1 MGVMSKI
8 MGYLGLSGEEDYE
21 EEFEEQQRP
30 VSKQEPEAEES
41 FSQQKKTRNN
51 VVSLQHAKEQ
61 VRMVLVEPR
70 SYEEV
75 QEIADHLRSRRP
87 VIINLQRV
95 NQEQAKRIID
105 FMSGTIYALNGDIQK
120 VGLNIF
126 MCAPDNVD
134 IQGSISDLLNQEDTY
149 PR

>member
-1 MGVMSKI
+1 MGVMNKI
-8 MGYLGLSGEEDYE
+8 MGYLGLSGEETYDDYSDRA
-21 EEFEEQQRP
+21 Q
-30 VSKQEPEAEES
+30 SKQEVELEEPTS
-41 FSQQKKTRNN
+41 KKVRNN

-61 VRMVLVEPR
+61 VKMVLVEPR
-70 SYEEV
+70 AYDEV

-95 NQEQAKRIID
+95 SGEQGKRIID
-105 FMSGTIYALNGDIQK
+105 FLSGTVYALNGDIQK

-126 MCAPDNVD
+126 MCTPDNVD
-134 IQGSISDLLNQEDTY
+134 IQGTISELLMNDDTY

>member
-1 MGVMSKI
+1 MGVMNKI
-8 MGYLGLSGEEDYE
+8 MGYLGLSGEETYDDYSDRAQSRQELELE
-21 EEFEEQQRP
+21 EP
-30 VSKQEPEAEES
+30 IPTNKKSK
-41 FSQQKKTRNN
+41 NN

-61 VRMVLVEPR
+61 VKMVLVEPR
-70 SYEEV
+70 AYDEV

-95 NQEQAKRIID
+95 SGDQGKRIID
-105 FMSGTIYALNGDIQK
+105 FLSGTVYALNGDIQK

-134 IQGSISDLLNQEDTY
+134 IQGTISELLMNDDTY

>member
-1 MGVMSKI
+1 MGVMNKI
-8 MGYLGLSGEEDYE
+8 MGYLGLSGEETYDDYSDRA
-21 EEFEEQQRP
+21 Q
-30 VSKQEPEAEES
+30 SKQEVEYEEPAN
-41 FSQQKKTRNN
+41 KKARNN

-61 VRMVLVEPR
+61 VKMVLVEPR
-70 SYEEV
+70 AYDEV

-95 NQEQAKRIID
+95 SGEQGKRIID
-105 FMSGTIYALNGDIQK
+105 FLSGTVYALNGDIQK
-120 VGLNIF
+120 VGQNIF

-134 IQGSISDLLNQEDTY
+134 IQGTISELLMNDDTY

>member
-1 MGVMSKI
+1 MGVLKGI
-8 MGYLGLSGEEDYE
+8 MGFLGLSGEETYE
-21 EEFEEQQRP
+21 EEYPERTQPKHEPDLEEP
-30 VSKQEPEAEES
+30 VSIN
-41 FSQQKKTRNN
+41 KKSRNN

-61 VRMVLVEPR
+61 VKMVLVEPR

-95 NQEQAKRIID
+95 SPEQGKRIID
-105 FMSGTIYALNGDIQK
+105 FLSGTVYALNGDIQK

-134 IQGSISDLLNQEDTY
+134 VHGTISELLMNDDTY

>member
-1 MGVMSKI
+1 MGVMNKI
-8 MGYLGLSGEEDYE
+8 MGYLGLSGEETYDDYSDRA
-21 EEFEEQQRP
+21 Q
-30 VSKQEPEAEES
+30 SKQEVEYEEPVAAN
-41 FSQQKKTRNN
+41 KKARNN

-61 VRMVLVEPR
+61 VKMVLVEPR
-70 SYEEV
+70 AYDEV

-95 NQEQAKRIID
+95 SGEQGKRIID
-105 FMSGTIYALNGDIQK
+105 FLSGTVYALNGDIQK

-134 IQGSISDLLNQEDTY
+134 IQGTISELLMNDDTY